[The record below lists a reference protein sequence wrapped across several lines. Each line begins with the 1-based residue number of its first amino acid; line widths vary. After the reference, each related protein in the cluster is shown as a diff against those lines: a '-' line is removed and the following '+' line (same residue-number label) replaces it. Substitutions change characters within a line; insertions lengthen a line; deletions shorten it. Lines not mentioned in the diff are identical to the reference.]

1 MTMKTPSLF
10 LCVDPGGK
18 RTGLA
23 LGDKA
28 TGIATPLDVIHTTSP
43 DERLRLILAA
53 VKREGP
59 DALVVGLPLH
69 MDGRDSPAAKAA
81 RQFAKELGG
90 KAQLPVYLAD
100 ERTTSDEADEAMAMS
115 GLTHAQKKARRDA
128 LAAAA
133 ILRRFFDEGA
143 LETCG

>member
-1 MTMKTPSLF
+1 MKQPSSF

-23 LGDKA
+23 LGDKGTA
-28 TGIATPLDVIHTTSP
+28 IATPLDVIHTTSP
-43 DERLRLILAA
+43 DERMRLILAA

-59 DALVVGLPLH
+59 DALVMGLPLH
-69 MDGRDSPAAKAA
+69 MDGRDSPAADASRKL
-81 RQFAKELGG
+81 AKELKEKSG
-90 KAQLPVYLAD
+90 LPVFLVD

-133 ILRRFFDEGA
+133 LLRRFFDEGA
-143 LETCG
+143 LEEAP

>member
-1 MTMKTPSLF
+1 MKQPTSF

-23 LGDKA
+23 LGDKT

-59 DALVVGLPLH
+59 DALVMGLPLH
-69 MDGRDSPAAKAA
+69 MDGRDSPAAEASRK
-81 RQFAKELGG
+81 FAKELKA
-90 KAQLPVYLAD
+90 KAQLPVFLVD

-143 LETCG
+143 LEEA

>member
-1 MTMKTPSLF
+1 MKTPSAY
-10 LCVDPGGK
+10 LCVDPGTK

-23 LGDKA
+23 LGDKGS
-28 TGIATPLDVIHTTSP
+28 GICTPLDVIHTSSM

-53 VKREGP
+53 IKREQP
-59 DALVVGLPLH
+59 DALVMGLPLH
-69 MDGRDSPAAKAA
+69 MDGRDSPAAAA
-81 RQFAKELGG
+81 SRKFAKEL
-90 KAQLPVYLAD
+90 KAQSGLPVSLVD
-100 ERTTSDEADEAMAMS
+100 ERTTSEDADEAMARS

-143 LETCG
+143 LEEA

>member
-1 MTMKTPSLF
+1 MAKTPSSF

-23 LGDKA
+23 LGDQGS
-28 TGIATPLDVIHTTSP
+28 GICTPLDVIHTSSP
-43 DERLRLILAA
+43 DERMRLILLA
-53 VKREGP
+53 VKREQP
-59 DALVVGLPLH
+59 DALVMGLPLH
-69 MDGRDSPAAKAA
+69 MDGRDSPAAAA
-81 RQFAKELGG
+81 SRKLGKELKEKSG
-90 KAQLPVYLAD
+90 LPVFLVD
-100 ERTTSDEADEAMAMS
+100 ERTTSDEADEAMARS

-143 LETCG
+143 LEEA